1 MSMYRGRMPRSKGDH
16 EARRRDVSAA
26 VWQVMATRGFAGLT
40 LRAVA
45 AELGAT
51 TGLLTHY
58 FPTKRA
64 LVEYAL
70 DLLEQRTLSRPRR
83 EAGRGLAALRD
94 ALLDILPLTSEAVD
108 GNRVWVSSWDAALS
122 DPGLSADYARKYARG
137 RERLRT
143 RVAAAQDLG
152 ELPQGD
158 PAQFAAGAQSFVL
171 GLVVQ
176 ALFDPVTFTPERQ
189 VELLDGYLAALAAG
203 HSDGR

>member
-1 MSMYRGRMPRSKGDH
+1 MPRSKGDH

-26 VWQVMATRGFAGLT
+26 VWQVMAARGFAGLT

-83 EAGRGLAALRD
+83 EAGQGLAALRD

-108 GNRVWVSSWDAALS
+108 SNRVWVSSWDAALS
-122 DPGLSADYARKYARG
+122 DPGLSADYARKYAQG

-152 ELPQGD
+152 ELPRGD
-158 PAQFAAGAQSFVL
+158 PAQLAAGAQSFVL

-203 HSDGR
+203 RSDGR

>member
-1 MSMYRGRMPRSKGDH
+1 MPRSKGDH

-64 LVEYAL
+64 LVAYAL
-70 DLLEQRTLSRPRR
+70 DLLEQRTRPRPRR
-83 EAGRGLAALRD
+83 PAGRGLAALRD
-94 ALLDILPLTSEAVD
+94 DLLDILPLTPETTDS
-108 GNRVWVSSWDAALS
+108 NRVWVSSWDAALS
-122 DPGLSADYARKYARG
+122 DPALAADYAGKYAQG

-143 RVAAAQDLG
+143 RVAAAQELG
-152 ELPQGD
+152 ELPPGD
-158 PAQFAAGAQSFVL
+158 AARIAASAQSFVL

-176 ALFDPVTFTPERQ
+176 ALFDPTTFPPERQ
-189 VELLDGYLAALAAG
+189 VELLDGYLAALAAEA
-203 HSDGR
+203 DGTA

>member
-1 MSMYRGRMPRSKGDH
+1 MPRSKGDH

-83 EAGRGLAALRD
+83 EAGQGLAALRD
-94 ALLDILPLTSEAVD
+94 ALLDILPLTPEAVD
-108 GNRVWVSSWDAALS
+108 SNRVWVSSWDAALS
-122 DPGLSADYARKYARG
+122 DPALSTDYARKYAQG

-152 ELPQGD
+152 ELPRGD
-158 PAQFAAGAQSFVL
+158 PAHIAAGAQSFVL

-189 VELLDGYLAALAAG
+189 VELLDGYLASLAAG
-203 HSDGR
+203 GS

>member
-1 MSMYRGRMPRSKGDH
+1 MYRGRMPRSKGDH

-83 EAGRGLAALRD
+83 EDGQGLAALRD
-94 ALLDILPLTSEAVD
+94 ALLDILPLTPEAVD
-108 GNRVWVSSWDAALS
+108 SNRVWVSSWDAALS
-122 DPGLSADYARKYARG
+122 DPALSADYARKYTQG
-137 RERLRT
+137 RERLRA

-152 ELPQGD
+152 ELPRGD
-158 PAQFAAGAQSFVL
+158 PAQIAAGAQSFVL

-176 ALFDPVTFTPERQ
+176 ALIDPATFTPERQ
-189 VELLDGYLAALAAG
+189 VELLDGYLAALAG
-203 HSDGR
+203 GGS

>member
-1 MSMYRGRMPRSKGDH
+1 MPRSKGDH

-158 PAQFAAGAQSFVL
+158 PAQLAAGAQSFVL